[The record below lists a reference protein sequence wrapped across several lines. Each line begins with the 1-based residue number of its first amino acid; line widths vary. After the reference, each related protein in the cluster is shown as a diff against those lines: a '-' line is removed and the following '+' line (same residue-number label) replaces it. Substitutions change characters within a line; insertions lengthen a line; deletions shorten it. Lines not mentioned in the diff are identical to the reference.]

1 MGTMDGIDFTN
12 WSEGDFTKDS
22 DKVEPVPEIVS
33 FELCPLTPAGNLKF
47 NSIGSLATPAMK
59 VGQGDTGSPALRSA
73 KRSLKL
79 SPSTPVGLTRKIPN
93 VCNKSSI
100 KTITLEED
108 VEMEDLEFGI
118 VKPEPVEISE
128 TVGSGRKFIR
138 GLRRR
143 LIDASTSSEPSKVAQ
158 KSPGREV
165 AKEKEST
172 DKNVAVF
179 KGKSVRFLRQKN
191 KLQHINYKS
200 TKKKKFSKDKEK
212 ARDKTQDRN
221 QRLIDEF
228 IYSNSRSNQVIVGL
242 KSEVAKGANEP
253 VTEDFKVL
261 AEDDMVPQ

>member
-1 MGTMDGIDFTN
+1 
-12 WSEGDFTKDS
+12 
-22 DKVEPVPEIVS
+22 
-33 FELCPLTPAGNLKF
+33 
-47 NSIGSLATPAMK
+47 
-59 VGQGDTGSPALRSA
+59 
-73 KRSLKL
+73 
-79 SPSTPVGLTRKIPN
+79 
-93 VCNKSSI
+93 
-100 KTITLEED
+100 
-108 VEMEDLEFGI
+108 MEDLEIGI
-118 VKPEPVEISE
+118 VKPETVEISE